1 MDTGMGV
8 DVDAEEEWALPTVQ
22 AMPDATVQSTEL
34 ARVPLRR
41 SLKQKA
47 SGFLQRK
54 DKDKASLWKG
64 NGKGI
69 FKDWE

>member
-1 MDTGMGV
+1 MDT
-8 DVDAEEEWALPTVQ
+8 DAQEEWVLPTAQ
-22 AMPDATVQSTEL
+22 ALLPDAANAKQSTEL
-34 ARVPLRR
+34 AKASLRR

-54 DKDKASLWKG
+54 DKDKGKASLWKG